1 MGGTN
6 DFKTTLGYECKQR
19 KHSRVNLHLC
29 TFKGNETRATVRVE
43 KKLQFHE
50 RFVTSRIGLGCFVT
64 TAFVDHN
71 PRREYHDAAA
81 TVL

>member
-1 MGGTN
+1 M
-6 DFKTTLGYECKQR
+6 R
-19 KHSRVNLHLC
+19 I
-29 TFKGNETRATVRVE
+29 FKGTETRATVRVE

-50 RFVTSRIGLGCFVT
+50 RFVTGRFALGCFVT
-64 TAFVDHN
+64 TAFVDHS